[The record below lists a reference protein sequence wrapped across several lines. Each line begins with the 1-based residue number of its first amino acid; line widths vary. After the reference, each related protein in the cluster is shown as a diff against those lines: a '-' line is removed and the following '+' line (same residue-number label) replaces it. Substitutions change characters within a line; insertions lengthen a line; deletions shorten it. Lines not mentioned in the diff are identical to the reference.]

1 MKKFLILLSAVILV
15 LNVFAA
21 DDYGCTA
28 EWQSVTNPGSPIE
41 FWGDDYQPCLRYEW
55 YLMFPDDW
63 NSVEFD
69 YTIDLNPV
77 GAIDAILIYMTD
89 ESGEE
94 HEILNYLY
102 QPITGKITIPIYS
115 PTAHVIFISNFG
127 NSGELYRGFKLS
139 YRQGS
144 TPSNN
149 QVFYS
154 NVGIGIQPQERL
166 HVNGAIRG
174 DGESGS
180 LRIRTTAGTTEIGA
194 ADSVYSHFYTDR
206 SAYFFNKPV
215 YLSDGTLAAYSNN
228 SLKFQTND
236 TNRMVINSEG
246 DIELFGNIYL
256 NGAINGADRYN
267 QSTRIQSQYGYAD
280 IGAVNAGYFHF
291 YTDRP
296 GFYFGKTLT
305 VNGGKIR
312 SASGNNLYL
321 NTFDTTRVT
330 ILNNNGNVGIGVD
343 NPQEKLHIN
352 GAIRG
357 DGPNGQITFKSD
369 DGYVTIGA
377 TNQALEF
384 NSNKGKFIFNHPIYC
399 SSGIFASTDSMDI
412 YFKTNNKTRMTI
424 LESNGNVGVGT
435 TIPNGRLHVDKG
447 HFRIGNGTS
456 ESSRSTNLLLFGD
469 NTYVQIGE
477 WQADNML
484 SFQANAYNF
493 NIGNVGIG
501 TPSPSYK
508 LDVNGTIRA
517 NEIIVNTTGADFVFA
532 DDYQLRPLT
541 EVKAFI
547 QENMHLPDIQSAQ
560 EMQENGV
567 SVNELQTQ
575 LLQKIEELTLY
586 LIQQEQTI
594 LEMRQ
599 EIEQLKK

>member
-1 MKKFLILLSAVILV
+1 MKKILILLSAVILV
-15 LNVFAA
+15 LNAFAA

-28 EWQSVTNPGSPIE
+28 EWQSITNPGSPIE

-55 YLMFPDDW
+55 NLMFPDEW
-63 NSVEFD
+63 SYVEFD
-69 YTIDLNPV
+69 YTIDLNPI
-77 GAIDAILIYMTD
+77 GAIDVVLIYMID
-89 ESGEE
+89 ELGQER
-94 HEILNYLY
+94 EILNYSN
-102 QPITGKITIPIYS
+102 QPISEKITLPIYS
-115 PTAHVIFISNFG
+115 PSARVVFISEYG
-127 NSGELYRGFKLS
+127 NSEELYQGFKLY

-144 TPSNN
+144 SISND

-296 GFYFGKTLT
+296 GYYFNKALT
-305 VNGGKIR
+305 VNGGTFR
-312 SASGNNLYL
+312 AASNNDLYL
-321 NTFDTTRVT
+321 NTFDRTRLT
-330 ILNNNGNVGIGVD
+330 ILYQNG
-343 NPQEKLHIN
+343 
-352 GAIRG
+352 
-357 DGPNGQITFKSD
+357 
-369 DGYVTIGA
+369 Y
-377 TNQALEF
+377 
-384 NSNKGKFIFNHPIYC
+384 
-399 SSGIFASTDSMDI
+399 
-412 YFKTNNKTRMTI
+412 
-424 LESNGNVGVGT
+424 
-435 TIPNGRLHVDKG
+435 
-447 HFRIGNGTS
+447 
-456 ESSRSTNLLLFGD
+456 
-469 NTYVQIGE
+469 
-477 WQADNML
+477 
-484 SFQANAYNF
+484 
-493 NIGNVGIG
+493 VGIG
-501 TPSPSYK
+501 TKSPEYK

-517 NEIIVNTTGADFVFA
+517 DGIIADGTIRADSIIADGTIRVDGLVVDGTIQAEEIIVKTTGADFVFA
-532 DDYQLRPLT
+532 EDYQLRPLS
-541 EVKAFI
+541 EVKTFI
-547 QENMHLPDIQSAQ
+547 QENKHLPEIKSAK

-567 SVNELQTQ
+567 GINELQTQ

-586 LIQQEQTI
+586 ILQQEERI
-594 LEMRQ
+594 KALEM
-599 EIEQLKK
+599 ELNK

>member
-1 MKKFLILLSAVILV
+1 MKKILILLSILALT
-15 LNVFAA
+15 LNLFAA
-21 DDYGCTA
+21 DNNNCSG
-28 EWQSVTNPGSPIE
+28 ELQSIINPNSPIE
-41 FWGDDYQPCLRYEW
+41 FWGEDYQPCLRYEW
-55 YLMFPDDW
+55 ELMFPDDW

-69 YTIDLNPV
+69 YTIDLNPI
-77 GAIDAILIYMTD
+77 GAIDMVLIYMRD
-89 ESGEE
+89 ASGQER
-94 HEILNYLY
+94 EILNYLY

-115 PTAHVIFISNFG
+115 PGARVVFISEFG
-127 NSGELYRGFKLS
+127 NSGELYRGFKLA

-144 TPSNN
+144 SMSTD

-194 ADSVYSHFYTDR
+194 ADSIYSHFYTDR
-206 SAYFFNKPV
+206 SAFFFNKPL
-215 YLSDGTLAAYSNN
+215 YIAKGTIASYGYPN
-228 SLKFQTND
+228 SLNFQTND

-246 DIELFGNIYL
+246 DIEISGNIHL

-305 VNGGKIR
+305 INGGKIR

-330 ILNNNGNVGIGVD
+330 ILKKNGNVGIGVD
-343 NPQEKLHIN
+343 DPQEKLHID

-357 DGPNGQITFKSD
+357 NGTNGAVTLRGDS
-369 DGYVTIGA
+369 GCVTIGA
-377 TNQALEF
+377 NSQAMEFVTDKSQFVFNKPIYNQSGVYNVQ
-384 NSNKGKFIFNHPIYC
+384 NSNMLFNIN
-399 SSGIFASTDSMDI
+399 G
-412 YFKTNNKTRMTI
+412 TNRMLI
-424 LESNGNVGVGT
+424 QNNGN
-435 TIPNGRLHVDKG
+435 I
-447 HFRIGNGTS
+447 
-456 ESSRSTNLLLFGD
+456 
-469 NTYVQIGE
+469 
-477 WQADNML
+477 
-484 SFQANAYNF
+484 
-493 NIGNVGIG
+493 GIG
-501 TPSPSYK
+501 TASPAYK

-532 DDYQLRPLT
+532 EDYQLRPLS

-547 QENMHLPDIQSAQ
+547 KENKHLPEIKSAQ
-560 EMQENGV
+560 EMQENGIG
-567 SVNELQTQ
+567 VNELQTQ

-586 LIQQEQTI
+586 ILQQEEKIKQQELRI
-594 LEMRQ
+594 QLLET
-599 EIEQLKK
+599 K

>member
-1 MKKFLILLSAVILV
+1 MKKILISLSILALT
-15 LNVFAA
+15 LNLFAA
-21 DDYGCTA
+21 DNNNCSG
-28 EWQSVTNPGSPIE
+28 ELQSIINPNSPIE
-41 FWGDDYQPCLRYEW
+41 FWGEDYQPCLRYEW
-55 YLMFPDDW
+55 ELMFPDDW

-69 YTIDLNPV
+69 YTIDLNPI
-77 GAIDAILIYMTD
+77 GAIDMVLIYMRD
-89 ESGEE
+89 ASGQER
-94 HEILNYLY
+94 EILNYLY

-115 PTAHVIFISNFG
+115 PGARIVFISDYG
-127 NSGELYRGFKLS
+127 NSGELYRGFKLA

-144 TPSNN
+144 SMSTD

-174 DGESGS
+174 DGEGGS

-206 SAYFFNKPV
+206 SAFFFNKPL
-215 YLSDGTLAAYSNN
+215 YIAKGTIASYGYPN
-228 SLKFQTND
+228 SLNFQTND

-246 DIELFGNIYL
+246 DIEILGNIHL
-256 NGAINGADRYN
+256 NGAINGADKYN
-267 QSTRIQSQYGYAD
+267 QAIRVKSNYGYAD
-280 IGAVNAGYFHF
+280 MGAVNAGYFHF

-305 VNGGKIR
+305 INGGKIR

-330 ILNNNGNVGIGVD
+330 ILNKNGNVGIGVD
-343 NPQEKLHIN
+343 DPQEKLHVN

-357 DGPNGQITFKSD
+357 NGSYGALQIKTSTGNMEFGPMDS
-369 DGYVTIGA
+369 GYA
-377 TNQALEF
+377 R
-384 NSNKGKFIFNHPIYC
+384 
-399 SSGIFASTDSMDI
+399 
-412 YFKTNNKTRMTI
+412 FKTNMSTY
-424 LESNGNVGVGT
+424 
-435 TIPNGRLHVDKG
+435 
-447 HFRIGNGTS
+447 HFDR
-456 ESSRSTNLLLFGD
+456 RLLLK
-469 NTYVQIGE
+469 TGE
-477 WQADNML
+477 LASETKLTFFTNNSTHCMTML
-484 SFQANAYNF
+484 TN
-493 NIGNVGIG
+493 GNVGIG
-501 TPSPSYK
+501 TTNPSYN
-508 LDVNGTIRA
+508 LDVNGNIRAKKIYVTNTLLA
-517 NEIIVNTTGADFVFA
+517 NEIIVKTMGADFVFA
-532 DDYQLRPLT
+532 EDYQLRPLS

-547 QENMHLPDIQSAQ
+547 EENKHLPEIKSAQ

-599 EIEQLKK
+599 ELEQLKK

>member
-1 MKKFLILLSAVILV
+1 MKKILILLSAVILV
-15 LNVFAA
+15 LNAFAA

-28 EWQSVTNPGSPIE
+28 EWQSITNPGSPIE

-55 YLMFPDDW
+55 NLMFPDEW
-63 NSVEFD
+63 SYVEFD
-69 YTIDLNPV
+69 YTIDLNPI
-77 GAIDAILIYMTD
+77 GAIDVVLIYMID
-89 ESGEE
+89 ELGQER
-94 HEILNYLY
+94 EILNYSN
-102 QPITGKITIPIYS
+102 QPISEKITLPIYS
-115 PTAHVIFISNFG
+115 PSARVVFISEYG
-127 NSGELYRGFKLS
+127 NSEELYQGFKLY

-144 TPSNN
+144 SISND

-330 ILNNNGNVGIGVD
+330 ILNNNGNVGIGISE
-343 NPQEKLHIN
+343 PKEILHIA
-352 GAIRG
+352 GPIRG
-357 DGPNGQITFKSD
+357 DGMSGALRIRTSMGTTEIGPTD
-369 DGYVTIGA
+369 PGYSRFNTTLSAFYFNKKLI
-377 TNQALEF
+377 LET
-384 NSNKGKFIFNHPIYC
+384 GII
-399 SSGIFASTDSMDI
+399 SSGVNQSL
-412 YFKTNNKTRMTI
+412 YFKINDTYIPMVIRT
-424 LESNGNVGVGT
+424 NGNIGMGT
-435 TIPNGRLHVDKG
+435 TNP
-447 HFRIGNGTS
+447 
-456 ESSRSTNLLLFGD
+456 
-469 NTYVQIGE
+469 Q
-477 WQADNML
+477 
-484 SFQANAYNF
+484 
-493 NIGNVGIG
+493 
-501 TPSPSYK
+501 YK
-508 LDVNGTIRA
+508 LDVAGTIRA
-517 NEIIVNTTGADFVFA
+517 NEIIVNTTGADFVFS
-532 DDYQLRPLT
+532 DDYQLRPLS

-547 QENMHLPDIQSAQ
+547 TKNKHLPEIKSAQ

-567 SVNELQTQ
+567 SVSDLQTQ

-594 LEMRQ
+594 QELRQ
-599 EIEQLKK
+599 EVELLKMNTP